1 MVEFL
6 DENKI
11 GTRLLFGG
19 NLLKQPCMKNQN
31 YKIIGDLKNSDIVV
45 NNTFWIGVYPGL
57 GAEELNYVLE
67 IFRKF
72 LKINQS

>member
-1 MVEFL
+1 
-6 DENKI
+6 
-11 GTRLLFGG
+11 
-19 NLLKQPCMKNQN
+19 LKQPYMKNQN

-72 LKINQS
+72 IKANQN